1 MARILVTAPPLAG
14 HVNPA
19 LSVVAEL
26 RQRGHEVRWAAHGAL
41 MQGLLP
47 EDEVLF
53 DLPIEAD
60 FMQGLNAK
68 SQQVR
73 GLASIRFLYEDF
85 CLPLARQAL
94 QPLENVVRSFQP
106 DLLLCDHQMLAGAL
120 VARKLGLP
128 WLSLVTTSASILKF
142 SHVDVVERWIVEQ
155 LASVQKDYGL
165 PDSALVD
172 RPDFSPYGVI
182 VFTSPEL
189 LGEQHERH
197 PAHYHF
203 VGPAFDHRPQSV
215 DFPWSRLD
223 PAREKLLVS
232 LGTVSRDRS
241 LRFFEVLIEALQAL
255 PYQVVM
261 VAPESLR
268 AMAPEHFI
276 IQPRIPQPA
285 LLPQM
290 RAVICHAGH
299 NTVCESLSFGLP
311 LIVAPVRDD
320 QPVIAQQVVDAG
332 AGLYLRYGKVSVAAA
347 RAAVVRLLS
356 EPGFR
361 QQAQRLASSFQ
372 HLGGAGQVADIV
384 QEQLAAAVSVV

>member
-41 MQGLLP
+41 MQGLLLQ
-47 EDEVLF
+47 DETLF
-53 DLPIEAD
+53 DLPIDAG
-60 FMQGLNAK
+60 FMQGLDAK

-85 CLPLARQAL
+85 CLPLARRTL
-94 QPLENVVRSFQP
+94 PSLEKAVRSFQP

-120 VARKLGLP
+120 VARKLGIP

-142 SHVDVVERWIVEQ
+142 SHVDVVERWIEEQ
-155 LASVQKDYGL
+155 LAGLQAEYGL
-165 PDSALVD
+165 SDPVV
-172 RPDFSPYGVI
+172 RPDFSPHGVV

-197 PAHYHF
+197 PARYHF
-203 VGPAFDHRPQSV
+203 VGPAFSHRPQQL

-223 PAREKLLVS
+223 PGREKLLVS

-241 LRFFEVLIEALQAL
+241 LRFFEVLIEALRDL

-268 AMAPEHFI
+268 SIAPEHFI

-290 RAVICHAGH
+290 CAVICHAGH

-332 AGLYLRYGKVSVAAA
+332 AGIYLRYGKVTAAAA
-347 RAAVVRLLS
+347 RDAVVRLLT
-356 EPGFR
+356 EPAFR
-361 QQAQRLASSFQ
+361 QQAQRLAGSFSQ
-372 HLGGAGQVADIV
+372 LGGAAQVADIV
-384 QEQLAAAVSVV
+384 QEQLLTATTTV